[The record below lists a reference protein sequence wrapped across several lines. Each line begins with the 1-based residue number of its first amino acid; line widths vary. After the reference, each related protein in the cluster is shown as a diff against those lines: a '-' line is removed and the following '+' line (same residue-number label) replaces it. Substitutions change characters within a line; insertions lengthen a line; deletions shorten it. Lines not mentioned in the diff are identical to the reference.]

1 MQIRGQRYRVNTP
14 TLAIIRRDG
23 QNHPTTIP
31 PGAVVKVIDGLLD
44 GNHLVDVQ
52 MGWQNGHDVH
62 DGYSRALRT
71 TGRVR
76 SYDLAIRAAYI

>member
-31 PGAVVKVIDGLLD
+31 PGAVVKVIEGLLD
-44 GNHLVDVQ
+44 GNHLVDVR
-52 MGWQNGHDVH
+52 W
-62 DGYSRALRT
+62 DGKTVMMFT
-71 TGRVR
+71 T
-76 SYDLAIRAAYI
+76 DIREQLGV